1 MHMRPAVQLHERLT
15 ADRRRSRGMHG
26 AARARKQV
34 PFRMFNDNQPRA
46 GKRRDARST
55 APALTDALK
64 NTGSPPNRSPTD
76 SNRPSPTGPGGANQP
91 RNNGIGWFSRLLF
104 LLLVVILAYQAWIW
118 LGPGTGTQTA
128 TIKYSDFVT
137 QLDTEHVKTVTYDPS
152 TREITGTL
160 DHTITVNNSG
170 QTVTSDQFQT
180 TYPFLDDSSLETAL
194 SQHNVQVQGK
204 PNSSGDF
211 WLGLA
216 LNLIP
221 IALVLVLLFW
231 LSRRATQSQ
240 QNIFNFG
247 RSRAKLIMEDRPSTT
262 FADIAGVDEAK
273 SELEEVVEFLKT
285 PAKFQRLGGK
295 IPKGCLLVGPPGTGK
310 TLLARAVAGEAGVPF
325 FSMSGSEFVEVLV
338 GVGASRVRDLF
349 DQAKK
354 AAPSIIFIDEI
365 DAVGR
370 QRGTSLTTNDE
381 REQTL
386 NQLLVE
392 MDGFDARQAV
402 VVIAATNRPDGL
414 DQALLRPG
422 RFDRR
427 VTVDRPDWKGR
438 QAILMIHSRGVPLA
452 PDVDLQQLARATT
465 GMVGADLANLVNEAA
480 LLAARRNLER
490 VNMSC
495 FNDAL
500 DRIQLGAERPLVLS
514 DEDLRVVAIHEGG
527 HALIGLLTP
536 HSDPVTKVTIV
547 PRGQALGVT
556 QYTPMDDRYNY
567 SRDYLFGRIMA
578 ALGGRGAE
586 DVEFGSITT
595 GAENDLQQVTMI
607 ARNMVARWGMSKRL
621 GLLSF
626 SDRGSPFMAG
636 GDMGTR
642 DYSETTATLIDE
654 ETRDLVQTAYQQV
667 IQLLSDHKATLERIA
682 QELRR
687 HETLDAKQ
695 LGQILMETGISLAEV
710 APMPG
715 AETAGIPTDDTQ
727 RSLPGNGTGT
737 MPSLPEGLGTPQNN

>member
-1 MHMRPAVQLHERLT
+1 
-15 ADRRRSRGMHG
+15 
-26 AARARKQV
+26 
-34 PFRMFNDNQPRA
+34 N
-46 GKRRDARST
+46 
-55 APALTDALK
+55 
-64 NTGSPPNRSPTD
+64 
-76 SNRPSPTGPGGANQP
+76 
-91 RNNGIGWFSRLLF
+91 
-104 LLLVVILAYQAWIW
+104 
-118 LGPGTGTQTA
+118 
-128 TIKYSDFVT
+128 
-137 QLDTEHVKTVTYDPS
+137 
-152 TREITGTL
+152 
-160 DHTITVNNSG
+160 
-170 QTVTSDQFQT
+170 
-180 TYPFLDDSSLETAL
+180 
-194 SQHNVQVQGK
+194 
-204 PNSSGDF
+204 
-211 WLGLA
+211 
-216 LNLIP
+216 
-221 IALVLVLLFW
+221 
-231 LSRRATQSQ
+231 Q

-262 FADIAGVDEAK
+262 FNDIAGVDEAK

-295 IPKGCLLVGPPGTGK
+295 IPKGVLLVGPPGTGK

-354 AAPSIIFIDEI
+354 ASPSIIFIDEI

-392 MDGFDARQAV
+392 MDGFDTRQAV

-414 DQALLRPG
+414 DIALLRPG

-438 QAILMIHSRGVPLA
+438 QAILMIHTRGVPLA

-490 VNMSC
+490 VNMNC

-500 DRIQLGAERPLVLS
+500 DRIQIGAERPLVLS
-514 DEDLRVVAIHEGG
+514 DADLQVVAVHEAG

-556 QYTPMDDRYNY
+556 QYTPLDDRYNY
-567 SRDYLFGRIMA
+567 SREYLFGLLMT

-586 DVEFGSITT
+586 EVMLSSITS
-595 GAENDLQQVTMI
+595 GAENDLQKVTQI
-607 ARNMVARWGMSKRL
+607 ARLMVARLGMSSRL
-621 GLLSF
+621 GLISF
-626 SDRGSPFMAG
+626 SDRTSPFLNIG
-636 GDMGTR
+636 GDVGTR
-642 DYSETTATLIDE
+642 EYSEATAALIDE
-654 ETRDLVQTAYQQV
+654 ETRELVQSAYQRV
-667 IQLLSDHKATLERIA
+667 KQLLTEHKATLDRVA

-687 HETLDAKQ
+687 HETLDARQ
-695 LGQILMETGISLAEV
+695 LSQILIETGISLEEV
-710 APMPG
+710 APIPH
-715 AETAGIPTDDTQ
+715 AETAAGIHEPDIAPDTTAPNGTLP
-727 RSLPGNGTGT
+727 SLPAR
-737 MPSLPEGLGTPQNN
+737 PEGLGGLGGINGMSDWGDLGGGRN